1 MESSSAGYVDVPL
14 GNEPEHQQHQPPPAT
29 TGPVMRKQPSRLAS
43 GMKRLASRVTSIRV
57 PDSVMGLKRSHSSA
71 QPALR
76 GLRFLDKASAGKD
89 GWKSVEKR
97 FDDMSGEDGRLH
109 QENFAKCIGTYELR
123 SNDCRLV
130 ASCFRDLDAPTPTV
144 IAFSRALM
152 VG

>member
-14 GNEPEHQQHQPPPAT
+14 GNEPEQQQHHQSPQPA

-57 PDSVMGLKRSHSSA
+57 PDSVMGGLKRSHSSA

-97 FDDMSGEDGRLH
+97 FDDMSADDGRLH
-109 QENFAKCIGTYELR
+109 QENFAKCIGTYVR
-123 SNDCRLV
+123 SSECHLV
-130 ASCFRDLDAPTPTV
+130 ASCFRDLDAPTV
-144 IAFSRALM
+144 IAFFFER
-152 VG
+152 

>member
-14 GNEPEHQQHQPPPAT
+14 GNEPEQQQHHQSSPQPA

-57 PDSVMGLKRSHSSA
+57 PDSVMGGLKRSHSSA

-109 QENFAKCIGTYELR
+109 QENFAKCIGTYECDAIERLSPCCFLLPR
-123 SNDCRLV
+123 S
-130 ASCFRDLDAPTPTV
+130 
-144 IAFSRALM
+144 
-152 VG
+152 